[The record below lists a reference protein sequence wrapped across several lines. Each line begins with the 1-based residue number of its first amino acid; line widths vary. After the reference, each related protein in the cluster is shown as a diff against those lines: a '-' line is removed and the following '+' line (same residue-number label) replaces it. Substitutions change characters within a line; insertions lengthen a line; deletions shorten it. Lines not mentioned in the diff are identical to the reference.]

1 MGGSVC
7 RWACDLCRVRGDLVI
22 EVGAE
27 QPLLVGR
34 LRHRGHRVERRVG
47 DVLDR
52 HRDAEFPDE
61 HLLVV
66 RGGDEPL
73 GLLGRVRVRVRAR
86 GRVRDI
92 SQG

>member
-1 MGGSVC
+1 MQ
-7 RWACDLCRVRGDLVI
+7 VREGDM
-22 EVGAE
+22 
-27 QPLLVGR
+27 LL
-34 LRHRGHRVERRVG
+34 
-47 DVLDR
+47 
-52 HRDAEFPDE
+52 PDE